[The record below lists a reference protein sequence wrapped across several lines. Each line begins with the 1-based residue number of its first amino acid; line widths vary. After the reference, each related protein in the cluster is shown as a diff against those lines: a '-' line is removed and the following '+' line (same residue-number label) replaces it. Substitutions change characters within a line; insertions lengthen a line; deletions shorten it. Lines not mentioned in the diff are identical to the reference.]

1 MWVLSKTSILS
12 MWVAAKLAFY
22 YPMAASDNN
31 QTGLYVFVRILHTG
45 FFSALKMTFVW
56 ISWRVRPLAMMTLIR
71 SDFICGNS
79 AAQVLCNLIAA
90 VRACDR
96 ACSAYWPKRHSKP
109 QAIPVRTRDLSSLPG
124 HHQPDKDQL
133 RARENS
139 ETTRKNC
146 PWASHIIFYETYIE

>member
-1 MWVLSKTSILS
+1 MWWVQRGYKTKNVGGRKTSILS

-96 ACSAYWPKRHSKP
+96 ACSAYCPKRHSKP
-109 QAIPVRTRDLSSLPG
+109 QAIPVRSQLRDLPSLPG

-133 RARENS
+133 RACEKS

-146 PWASHIIFYETYIE
+146 P

>member
-1 MWVLSKTSILS
+1 MLSVEGWVVATGYREGTKQRMWVLNKTSILS

-31 QTGLYVFVRILHTG
+31 RTGLYVFLRILHAG

-56 ISWRVRPLAMMTLIR
+56 ISSRVRPLAMMTLIR

-96 ACSAYWPKRHSKP
+96 ACSAY
-109 QAIPVRTRDLSSLPG
+109 
-124 HHQPDKDQL
+124 
-133 RARENS
+133 
-139 ETTRKNC
+139 
-146 PWASHIIFYETYIE
+146 

>member
-1 MWVLSKTSILS
+1 MWWVQRGYKTKNVGSSKTSILS

-96 ACSAYWPKRHSKP
+96 ACSAY
-109 QAIPVRTRDLSSLPG
+109 
-124 HHQPDKDQL
+124 
-133 RARENS
+133 
-139 ETTRKNC
+139 
-146 PWASHIIFYETYIE
+146 